1 MDRASDVVVIGGG
14 LAGLA
19 AAAYLGRA
27 GRRVTVIEKANAP
40 GGRAITQK
48 KAGFSFN
55 LGAHAI
61 YRGGAAWRVLDE
73 LGVPRKGGAPSGSG
87 AYAVAGDR
95 LHTLPSGFVSL
106 LTTGLLP
113 LAGKMEIGRILGSV
127 GSIDA
132 AALRASTASEWLAA
146 NVRSPEARGLVEAL
160 FRVSSYAADFDRL
173 SAEVAIG
180 QLQAAL
186 QGGVL
191 YLDGGWQTMV
201 DALRAIVT
209 SAGATIV
216 TSARAE
222 AVEIEGGVARGVR
235 IAGGTRIAADAVVI
249 AASPAAA
256 SALVPKSEEL
266 ARWAEQAIPVKAAT
280 LDVALSRLPNPRA
293 TFALGVGSPLYLSVH
308 SASAALAPDGGAL
321 IHAMEYLANDRKG
334 DEAILE
340 SLLDRLQPGWRD
352 VVVERRFLPSLTVSN
367 ALVTAAGGGLAG
379 RPGPEVPSIAGL
391 YVAGDWVGAEGNLA
405 DASLA
410 SAKRAA
416 ELAASRRVERI
427 AA

>member
-1 MDRASDVVVIGGG
+1 MDRTTDVVVIGGG

-27 GRRVTVIEKANAP
+27 GRRVSVVEKANAP

-55 LGAHAI
+55 LGAHAV
-61 YRGGAAWRVLDE
+61 YRGGAAWRILDE
-73 LGVPRKGGAPSGSG
+73 LGVPRKGRVPSSSG
-87 AYAVAGDR
+87 GYAVAGDR
-95 LHTLPSGFVSL
+95 LHTLPTGFVSL

-113 LAGKMEIGRILGSV
+113 LAGKLEIARILASL
-127 GSIDA
+127 GSIDPTSH
-132 AALRASTASEWLAA
+132 RASTASEWLTA
-146 NVRSPEARGLVEAL
+146 NVRSPEARGLLEAL
-160 FRVSSYAADFDRL
+160 IRVSSYAADLERL
-173 SAEVAIG
+173 SAEVALE
-180 QLQAAL
+180 QLQIAVKAN
-186 QGGVL
+186 VL

-201 DALRAIVT
+201 DALRAIAT

-216 TSARAE
+216 TDARAE
-222 AVEIEGGVARGVR
+222 AVEIEGGAVRGVR
-235 IAGGTRIAADAVVI
+235 IAGSRRIAADAVVI

-256 SALVPKSEEL
+256 SALVPGSEDL

-293 TFALGVGSPLYLSVH
+293 TFGLGVGSPLYLSVH

-321 IHAMEYLANDRKG
+321 IHVMEYLGPDRKG
-334 DEAILE
+334 DEALLE
-340 SLLDRLQPGWRD
+340 ALLDRLQPGWRD
-352 VVVERRFLPSLTVSN
+352 GVVERRFLPSLTVSN

-379 RPGPEVPSIAGL
+379 RPGPEVPSLAGL
-391 YVAGDWVGAEGNLA
+391 YVAGDWVGAEGILA

-416 ELAASRRVERI
+416 ELVANRKVERI

>member
-1 MDRASDVVVIGGG
+1 MDRTTDVVVIGGG

-27 GRRVTVIEKANAP
+27 GRRVTVVEKAHAP

-55 LGAHAI
+55 LGAHAV
-61 YRGGAAWRVLDE
+61 YRGGPAWRVLDE
-73 LGVPRKGGAPSGSG
+73 LGVPRKGGVPSASG

-95 LHTLPSGFVSL
+95 LHTLPSGLVSL

-113 LAGKMEIGRILGSV
+113 LAGKMEIGRLLASV

-132 AALRASTASEWLAA
+132 AAHRATGASEWLSA
-146 NVRSPEARGLVEAL
+146 NVRSPEARGLLEAL
-160 FRVSSYAADFDRL
+160 FRVSTYSADLDRL
-173 SAEVAIG
+173 SAEVALG
-180 QLQAAL
+180 QLQATLKAS
-186 QGGVL
+186 VL

-201 DALRAIVT
+201 DALRSIAT

-216 TSARAE
+216 TDAR
-222 AVEIEGGVARGVR
+222 VEEVEVEGRAARGVR
-235 IAGGTRIAADAVVI
+235 IAGDRRIAADAVVV

-266 ARWAEQAIPVKAAT
+266 ARWAEQATPVKAAT

-293 TFALGVGSPLYLSVH
+293 TFGLGVGSPLYLSVH
-308 SASAALAPDGGAL
+308 SASAALAPEGGAL
-321 IHAMEYLANDRKG
+321 IHVMEYLTPDRKG
-334 DEAILE
+334 DEARLE
-340 SLLDRLQPGWRD
+340 ALLDRMQPGWRD
-352 VVVERRFLPSLTVSN
+352 VVVERRFLPSLIASN

-391 YVAGDWVGAEGNLA
+391 YVAGDWVGAEGLLA

-416 ELAASRRVERI
+416 ELLASRKVERM

>member
-1 MDRASDVVVIGGG
+1 MDKETDVVVIGGG

-27 GRRVTVIEKANAP
+27 GRRVTVVEKASAP

-48 KAGFSFN
+48 KARFSFN
-55 LGAHAI
+55 LGAHAV

-73 LGVPRKGGAPSGSG
+73 LGVPRKGGFPAPTGS
-87 AYAVAGDR
+87 YAVTNDR
-95 LHTLPSGFVSL
+95 LHTLPTGLVSL

-113 LAGKMEIGRILGSV
+113 LAGKMELGRILASL

-132 AALRASTASEWLAA
+132 AAHRAATASAWLTA
-146 NVRSPEARGLVEAL
+146 NVRSPEARGLIEAL
-160 FRVSSYAADFDRL
+160 FRVSTYAADLEQL
-173 SAEVAIG
+173 SAEVALG
-180 QLQAAL
+180 QLQIAL
-186 QGGVL
+186 KMSVL

-201 DALRAIVT
+201 DALRSIAT

-216 TSARAE
+216 TDARAE
-222 AVEIEGGVARGVR
+222 AIDIEAGAARGVR
-235 IAGGTRIAADAVVI
+235 IAGGTRIAAGAVVI

-256 SALVPKSEEL
+256 SALAPKSEEL

-280 LDVALSRLPNPRA
+280 LDIALSKLPNPRA
-293 TFALGVGSPLYLSVH
+293 SFGLGVDRPLYLSVH
-308 SASAALAPDGGAL
+308 SATAALAPEGGAL
-321 IHAMEYLANDRKG
+321 IHVMEYLTPDRKG
-334 DEAILE
+334 DEALLE
-340 SLLDRLQPGWRD
+340 GLLDRLQPGWRD

-379 RPGPEVPSIAGL
+379 RPGPEVPSISGL
-391 YVAGDWVGAEGNLA
+391 YVAGDWVGNEGSLA

-416 ELAASRRVERI
+416 ELAAKPGIERI

>member
-1 MDRASDVVVIGGG
+1 MDRTTDVVVIGGG

-27 GRRVTVIEKANAP
+27 GRRVTVVEKAHAP

-55 LGAHAI
+55 LGAHAV
-61 YRGGAAWRVLDE
+61 YRGGPAWRVLDE
-73 LGVPRKGGAPSGSG
+73 LGVPRKGGVPSASG

-95 LHTLPSGFVSL
+95 LHTLPSGLVSL

-113 LAGKMEIGRILGSV
+113 LAGKMEIGRLLASV

-132 AALRASTASEWLAA
+132 AAHRVTGASEWLSA
-146 NVRSPEARGLVEAL
+146 NVRSPEARGLLEAL
-160 FRVSSYAADFDRL
+160 FRVSTYSADLDRL
-173 SAEVAIG
+173 SAEVALG
-180 QLQAAL
+180 QLQATLKAS
-186 QGGVL
+186 VL

-201 DALRAIVT
+201 DALRSIAT

-216 TSARAE
+216 TDAR
-222 AVEIEGGVARGVR
+222 VEEVEVEGGAARGVR
-235 IAGGTRIAADAVVI
+235 IAGDRRIAADAVVV

-293 TFALGVGSPLYLSVH
+293 TFGLGVGSPLYLSVH
-308 SASAALAPDGGAL
+308 SASAALAPEGGAL
-321 IHAMEYLANDRKG
+321 IHVMEYLTPDRKG
-334 DEAILE
+334 DEARLE
-340 SLLDRLQPGWRD
+340 ALLDRMQPGWRD
-352 VVVERRFLPSLTVSN
+352 VVVERRFLPSLIASN

-391 YVAGDWVGAEGNLA
+391 YVAGDWVGAEGLLA

-416 ELAASRRVERI
+416 ELLASRKVERM